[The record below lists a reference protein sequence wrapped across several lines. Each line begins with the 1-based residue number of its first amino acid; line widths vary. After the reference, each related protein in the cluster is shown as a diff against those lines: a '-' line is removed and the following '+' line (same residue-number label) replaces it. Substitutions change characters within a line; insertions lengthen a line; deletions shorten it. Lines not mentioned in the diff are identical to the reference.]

1 MTEQL
6 TQITPQI
13 TRDIDQFEG
22 RDERRASAKSLLTT
36 ILGEFVRPHAGTL
49 WTTTAVAALGTLDV
63 TERNARQALA
73 RSRDQGLIVPERRG
87 RTVRWRLTA
96 AATELLTAGAERIYG
111 FGTRGETWDGHW
123 LVVMCS
129 IPERQ
134 RAKRHKLRTQLTFEG
149 FGFVAASVA
158 VCPYRDRQPA
168 ANAILRGLGLDGEAL
183 TLDARTGE
191 LTPDARMVA
200 SAWQLDSLADAY
212 DDFITEFEQLAPS
225 APEEAFRATI
235 LLVDAWR
242 HFPFRDPDLPA
253 GLLPTDWP
261 GRTARELFAARRQEW
276 SAAAQE
282 WFARAQPPD
291 R

>member
-1 MTEQL
+1 MAD
-6 TQITPQI
+6 QITPQI
-13 TRDIDQFEG
+13 DEFEG

-36 ILGEFVRPHAGTL
+36 ILGEFVRPHGATL
-49 WTTTAVAALGTLDV
+49 WTTTAVAALETLGV

-73 RSRDQGLIVPERRG
+73 RSRDQGLILPERRG
-87 RTVRWRLTA
+87 RTVRWRLTDA
-96 AATELLTAGAERIYG
+96 AAELLTAGAERIYG
-111 FGTRGETWDGHW
+111 FGTRGTSWDGHW

-168 ANAILRGLGLDGEAL
+168 ADAILRGLGLDGEAL
-183 TLDARTGE
+183 TLVARTGE
-191 LTPDARMVA
+191 LTPDSRMVA

-212 DDFITEFEQLAPS
+212 VDFIAEFEPVAPRS
-225 APEEAFRATI
+225 PEEAFRATVE
-235 LLVDAWR
+235 LVDAWR

-253 GLLPTDWP
+253 ELLPADWP
-261 GRTARELFAARRQEW
+261 GRTARELFTARRQEW
-276 SAAAQE
+276 SAAALE
-282 WFARAQPPD
+282 WFRRVQPADGRP
-291 R
+291 